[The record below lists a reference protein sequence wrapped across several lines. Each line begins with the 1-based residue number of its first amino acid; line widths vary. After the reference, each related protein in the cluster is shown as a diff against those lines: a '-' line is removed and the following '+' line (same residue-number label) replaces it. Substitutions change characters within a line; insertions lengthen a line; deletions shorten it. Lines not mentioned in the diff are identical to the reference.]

1 MKREKKDRKVRK
13 LATARSANTI
23 RAKKFGR
30 LIDKMFEEKK
40 HGTSKE
46 EKEE

>member
-1 MKREKKDRKVRK
+1 MKRKKKDRKVRK
-13 LATARSANTI
+13 LATARSANTL

-46 EKEE
+46 KKEK